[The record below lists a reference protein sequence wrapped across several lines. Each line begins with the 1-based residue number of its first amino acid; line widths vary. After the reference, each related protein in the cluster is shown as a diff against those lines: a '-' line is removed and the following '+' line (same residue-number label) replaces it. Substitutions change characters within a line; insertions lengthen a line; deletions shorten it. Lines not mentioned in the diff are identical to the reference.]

1 MRVLFAVSI
10 ITALVDASGAPTP
23 GGNTA
28 KRNID
33 QHLAPHRYDSEKL
46 LIGSDTDEN
55 SYLALRVVL
64 KADDNNRT

>member
-10 ITALVDASGAPTP
+10 ITSLVNAGGAPAP

-33 QHLAPHRYDSEKL
+33 QHLAPHRYDSEKVL
-46 LIGSDTDEN
+46 VGSGTVE
-55 SYLALRVVL
+55 SPEIP
-64 KADDNNRT
+64 